1 MTCRQKLSPVKSYKV
16 GGITYPRPTI
26 ETLNIQ
32 DFFLQ
37 QVEDRAKA
45 MRKRDR
51 KRLDKIERG
60 TPARNPMG
68 KALWNKGHSV
78 EKVGTKYNRKKIK
91 KAVDIYRD
99 TEI

>member
-1 MTCRQKLSPVKSYKV
+1 M
-16 GGITYPRPTI
+16 
-26 ETLNIQ
+26 EMLNLQ
-32 DFFLQ
+32 DFFIQ

-60 TPARNPMG
+60 TPARNPMS
-68 KALWNKGHSV
+68 KALWNKGHPV
-78 EKVGTKYNRKKIK
+78 EKVDTKYNRKKIK